1 MSDLILLL
9 KQDLA
14 QTLRIRNPKGRRSE
28 RRSFLRR
35 SIRVVAVVLVFI
47 VIVFAIVSLAPLF
60 WTDIESFVL
69 ENLGIASTIFNAIL
83 LFSFIGSIMVS
94 ANTVGNS
101 SRMEYLMTMPI
112 SLRTIFLEKTII
124 IIFYNAM
131 LWLIIGTPIFI
142 GFSFVSTA
150 AFALLSVPVFVGLLL
165 ILVTLGVSIGGLL
178 GLLFARLLAGRRRLK
193 QIGYAILTAGGI
205 FAGVFWY
212 ASFYLGGEGFQFF
225 NVIIEIANALGFGS
239 DITPGYAVSVISLG
253 LLVGAP
259 LTIQQFIS
267 PLIYLGLGFVLV
279 YVNSIVS
286 EEAHY
291 SGWMASGSKRTSKT
305 EIVRPH
311 SGWNPQSIPGFR
323 FNSTISVSIWYNIS
337 SIKRE
342 ARVFTNYLLGPFRFI
357 FFLFIPIFMP
367 GAGLTGLT
375 PYFAIAA
382 LIPFATS
389 YGLYFAGYETVYEG
403 KNLMNLQL
411 AAANMQDYLKG
422 KVYSAVPF
430 TLVASGVMSVIV
442 LFIAPSIWIYLPA
455 VIIGCAFVTMASGAI
470 AANAAAIGGDFKAE
484 RNITRQRGSAV
495 QMPIRGWSILRAQ
508 LIPYAV
514 AYGGIFGMIGAGM
527 FLTPLLSYIIL
538 PVFAVVCLQL
548 LRHYTFSAGVRLA
561 QIEADKYL

>member
-1 MSDLILLL
+1 MSDLMLLL

-14 QTLRIRNPKGRRSE
+14 QTFRLRSPKGRRSE
-28 RRSFLRR
+28 RRSVLRR
-35 SIRVVAVVLVFI
+35 SVRIIAIVLVFV
-47 VIVFAIVSLAPLF
+47 VIVFAIVSFAPLF
-60 WTDIESFVL
+60 WTEIETLVL
-69 ENLGIASTIFNAIL
+69 DNLGFGSTIFNAIL

-101 SRMEYLMTMPI
+101 SRMEYLMTMPVAP
-112 SLRTIFLEKTII
+112 RTIFLEKTII

-131 LWLIIGTPIFI
+131 IWLIIGTPIFVGLSI
-142 GFSFVSTA
+142 VSTA
-150 AFALLSVPVFVGLLL
+150 TFALLSVPVFVGLLL

-193 QIGYAILTAGGI
+193 QIGYAVLTAGGI
-205 FAGVFWY
+205 LAGTLWY

-225 NVIIEIANALGFGS
+225 NSIIEIANALGFAS

-253 LLVGAP
+253 ILVGAP
-259 LTIQQFIS
+259 LTIQEFIL
-267 PLIYLGLGFVLV
+267 PLIFLCVGLVLV
-279 YVNSIVS
+279 YANSVVS

-291 SGWMASGSKRTSKT
+291 SGWLASGSKRTAKT

-342 ARVFTNYLLGPFRFI
+342 ARVFTNYLLGPIRFI
-357 FFLFIPIFMP
+357 FFLFIPLFMP
-367 GAGLTGLT
+367 GSDLTGLT
-375 PYFAIAA
+375 PYLAIAA

-430 TLVASGVMSVIV
+430 TLGASAVMSVIV
-442 LFIAPSIWIYLPA
+442 LFIAPSVWIYLPA

-514 AYGGIFGMIGAGM
+514 AYGGIFGMIGAGV

-538 PVFAVVCLQL
+538 PVFAVVCLLL